1 MPPLLAWIPTLI
13 ALLGAAAAWG
23 AAQTRL
29 DTLARQREESDKR
42 HDEHRAVAEKSA
54 LAVLEKLDKILSRS
68 EAHELRIARVEG
80 HRDHDRERFDSMIE
94 ATRDALERLALR
106 VDALDR
112 APSPHR
118 TRTTP

>member
-1 MPPLLAWIPTLI
+1 MPPILAWLPTLV

-42 HDEHRAVAEKSA
+42 HDEHRAAADKSA
-54 LAVLEKLDKILSRS
+54 TAVLEKLDKILSRS

-94 ATRDALERLALR
+94 ATRDTVERLALR
-106 VDALDR
+106 VDAIDR
-112 APSPHR
+112 PPPR
-118 TRTTP
+118 TRTP